1 MGNKTIEVPRRLVKD
16 IKISEK
22 DVTIGLK
29 KTDEAINCFIDSVL
43 SGNIIP
49 KKKEEEF
56 RKKIQLMKHAKKKTN
71 EKHED
76 NIEALNVSIGGEYCF
91 FIYYFKENEEDKDT
105 IDIAYQIISGYVEIS
120 QAHKTK
126 NGKIVEGSIENLSPQ
141 ETKLIV
147 KNYLNIKNPEG
158 NYLKKAI
165 ESEK

>member
-1 MGNKTIEVPRRLVKD
+1 MGNKTIDVPRRLVKD

-29 KTDEAINCFIDSVL
+29 RTKEAINCFIDSVL
-43 SGNIIP
+43 SGNSIP
-49 KKKEEEF
+49 IKKQEEF
-56 RKKIQLMKHAKKKTN
+56 RKKIQLMMCAKKKIN
-71 EKHED
+71 EKD
-76 NIEALNVSIGGEYCF
+76 DDGIEALNVSIGGEYCF